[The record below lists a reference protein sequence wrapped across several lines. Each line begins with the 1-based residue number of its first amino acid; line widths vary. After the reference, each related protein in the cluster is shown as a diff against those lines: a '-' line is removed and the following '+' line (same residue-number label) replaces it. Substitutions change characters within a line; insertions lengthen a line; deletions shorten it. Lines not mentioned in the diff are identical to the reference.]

1 MLPSLSIKIISKL
14 NDYQSMSIFTKLAKK
29 KFEEYKCSGIV
40 SVLPGYALV
49 QEKYITKNLVMIP
62 QFSNITLISILLR
75 DITFE

>member
-14 NDYQSMSIFTKLAKK
+14 NDYQSMSIFTKLQKK
-29 KFEEYKCSGIV
+29 KFEEYKGRGVV
-40 SVLPGYALV
+40 SVLLGYALV

-62 QFSNITLISILLR
+62 QFSNITLMSILLR

>member
-14 NDYQSMSIFTKLAKK
+14 NDYQSMSIFTKLQKK
-29 KFEEYKCSGIV
+29 KFEEYKGRGIV
-40 SVLPGYALV
+40 SVLLGYALV

-62 QFSNITLISILLR
+62 QFSNITLMSILLR